1 LFTDSSP
8 LQLGAFTRRH
18 RRGVPPTSVDIVS
31 TDVEVRDNPDQRQFE
46 AYVDGELA
54 GFSAYELTDGGIMI
68 MHTEVDDA
76 FEGQGV
82 GSAMVRQVLDLIRAD
97 GELKVTV
104 LCPFVNAWLRR
115 HPDYQEL
122 TRR

>member
-1 LFTDSSP
+1 MS
-8 LQLGAFTRRH
+8 A
-18 RRGVPPTSVDIVS
+18 
-31 TDVEVRDNPDQRQFE
+31 DVEVRDNPEKLQFE
-46 AYVDGELA
+46 AYVDGRLA
-54 GFSAYELTDGGIMI
+54 GFSAYDLTEGGIMVL
-68 MHTEVDDA
+68 HTEVDDA

-82 GSAMVRQVLDLIRAD
+82 GSSLVRKMLDRIRAD
-97 GELKVTV
+97 DDLKVTV

>member
-1 LFTDSSP
+1 MS
-8 LQLGAFTRRH
+8 A
-18 RRGVPPTSVDIVS
+18 
-31 TDVEVRDNPDQRQFE
+31 DVEVRDNPEQRRFE
-46 AYVDGELA
+46 AYVDGRLA
-54 GFSAYELTDGGIMI
+54 GFSAYDLTDDSITI

-82 GSAMVRQVLDLIRAD
+82 GSELARQMLDLIRAD
-97 GELKVTV
+97 GDLSVTV

-115 HPDYQEL
+115 HPAYQDL

>member
-1 LFTDSSP
+1 MSS
-8 LQLGAFTRRH
+8 
-18 RRGVPPTSVDIVS
+18 
-31 TDVEVRDNPDQRQFE
+31 DVEVRDNPEKQQFE
-46 AYVDGELA
+46 AYVDGRLA
-54 GFSAYELTDGGIMI
+54 GFSAYDLTDGGIMI

-82 GSAMVRQVLDLIRAD
+82 GSALVRQELDLIRARD
-97 GELKVTV
+97 QRKVTV
-104 LCPFVNAWLRR
+104 LCPFVNAWIRR